1 MGGGTAQD
9 LSKLCESAAK
19 LCGQI
24 PENKAMI
31 ETVFKIDGMMCTM
44 CEAHVKDA
52 IRKSQPDADHIDASH
67 KKGEARVRSRAPLD
81 EAAVIRALSAT
92 GYRVLSHSSS
102 EYQPKGFFAK
112 LFG

>member
-1 MGGGTAQD
+1 
-9 LSKLCESAAK
+9 
-19 LCGQI
+19 
-24 PENKAMI
+24 MI

-52 IRKSQPDADHIDASH
+52 IRKSLPEAEHIEASH
-67 KKGEARVRSRAPLD
+67 KKGEARVRSREPLD

-92 GYRVLSHSSS
+92 GYRVLSHSSA
-102 EYQPKGFFAK
+102 EYQPKGFFAR